1 MGPALPMKSILI
13 PALAATALVLAG
25 CDEPAPW
32 ARPAKPPQS
41 AQAPSNL
48 RPQKVTWNEA
58 AGAFE
63 VGGKLLRAGRT
74 WTFDGSTEG
83 FVLAGGS
90 VLPATPMGLSVRNVD
105 FDPVLRSPKGL
116 ELDGER
122 YSLVLVRLTRHRPG
136 AAWDGTLFYS
146 TADGHAE
153 SGDFRAKPVE
163 GAAPGVGET
172 VVLVYDMA
180 RPKKGGDDW
189 TRSIIDSLRI
199 DTDDQAGG
207 TFTIHQIAVTENPGP
222 AALGVAPPPP
232 APPVKESP
240 KAAETPAA

>member
-1 MGPALPMKSILI
+1 MKAILI
-13 PALAATALVLAG
+13 PILSAAALILAS

-32 ARPAKPPQS
+32 ARPAKGPAAP
-41 AQAPSNL
+41 QAPSNL

-63 VGGKLLRAGRT
+63 VGGRQLKAGRL

-90 VLPATPMGLSVRNVD
+90 VLPATPTGLAVRNVD
-105 FDPVLRSPKGL
+105 FDPILRSPKGL
-116 ELDGER
+116 ELDGSR
-122 YSLVLVRLTRHRPG
+122 YSLALVRLTRHRPG
-136 AAWDGTLFYS
+136 AAWDGAIFYS
-146 TADGHAE
+146 TANHGE
-153 SGDFRAKPVE
+153 SGDYRSKPVE
-163 GAAPGVGET
+163 GAAPGVNET

-189 TRSIIDSLRI
+189 VNSIIDSLRF

-207 TFTIHQIAVTENPGP
+207 AFTIHQIAVTENPGP
-222 AALGVAPPPP
+222 AALGVTPPLVDAKEEPN
-232 APPVKESP
+232 AKEEVKP
-240 KAAETPAA
+240 

>member
-1 MGPALPMKSILI
+1 MKSILI
-13 PALAATALVLAG
+13 PILSATALLLAG

-32 ARPAKPPQS
+32 ARPAKGPPV
-41 AQAPSNL
+41 AQAPTNL
-48 RPQKVTWNEA
+48 RAQKVAWNEA

-63 VGGKLLRAGRT
+63 VGGKPLKAGRL

-90 VLPATPMGLSVRNVD
+90 VLPATPMGLAVRNVD
-105 FDPVLRSPKGL
+105 FDPILRSPKGL
-116 ELDGER
+116 ELDGNR

-136 AAWDGTLFYS
+136 AAWDGAIFYS
-146 TADGHAE
+146 TVNHGE
-153 SGDFRAKPVE
+153 SGDFRSKPVE
-163 GAAPGVGET
+163 GAAPGVNET

-180 RPKKGGDDW
+180 HPKKGGEDW
-189 TRSIIDSLRI
+189 INSVIDSLRI

-222 AALGVAPPPP
+222 AALGVTPPP
-232 APPVKESP
+232 APVEAKEEAKAEEQAKPAEAP
-240 KAAETPAA
+240 KT